1 MLDTYPFKTPRPGTE
16 EALEKIKLAF
26 EKGKRFVIL
35 RAPTGS
41 GKSGISVAFARKH
54 KAITLTPTKFLQD
67 QYANTPEFVF
77 EYVIKGKA
85 NYSCGL
91 PKFTHYNVEE
101 SICCSDA
108 VASQFASETPFANK
122 LGSFKAGTSKK
133 LKVLC
138 SDAMICPYYSKL
150 YRIPS
155 TPGAVIN
162 YDLFFK
168 IKRMPGSERG
178 YDLGKTIV
186 FDEAHQLVNKAS
198 SNFGHIIT
206 NTGAMRLFGNEGKRT
221 ANEGLAPW
229 IYRLINIAKEKVS
242 AEKDPKEAAKIENYS
257 KRLKFLISLDIFDD
271 KKFYIDDKHVEVEI
285 KPLDFRML
293 KQHIF
298 DPFEKILL
306 LTATLPANFKQIFGL
321 TDEES
326 EVIDIPSV
334 FDKKNRPAIFAKDM
348 PTLNYKTQFTK
359 NSEQIKL
366 IDELLVAHKND
377 KGIIHCANYK
387 FFDQLYEIFKSNNRF
402 IWIRQDASKEKMIDL
417 HTNAKQ
423 PTILVSPALME
434 GLDLKDDLARFQI
447 LLKIPYPTLDDYT
460 KKMDQMFPGWYQ
472 NLTITNIVQAY
483 GRAVRSETDHANFY
497 ILDGA
502 FNIILSKYRPLI
514 PPYLLEA
521 LQLGKTA
528 DLIAILRKKAEKN
541 E

>member
-1 MLDTYPFKTPRPGTE
+1 MLDTYPFKQPRPGTE
-16 EALEKIKLAF
+16 EALAQIKTAF
-26 EKGKRFVIL
+26 DKGKRFVIV

-54 KAITLTPTKFLQD
+54 KAIVLTPTKFLQD
-67 QYANTPEFVF
+67 QYANTPEFMF

-85 NYSCGL
+85 NYMCGL
-91 PKFTHYNVEE
+91 PKFQHCNVEE
-101 SICCSDA
+101 SVCCSDT
-108 VASQFASETPFANK
+108 VAHQFASETPFVQI
-122 LGSFKAGTSKK
+122 GSTKGGASKR
-133 LKVLC
+133 LKILC
-138 SDAMICPYYSKL
+138 SDSMICPYYSKL

-155 TPGAVIN
+155 TPGAIIN

-168 IKRMPGSERG
+168 IKRMPNSERG
-178 YDLGKTIV
+178 YDLGKNIV
-186 FDEAHQLVNKAS
+186 FDEAHQLINKAS
-198 SNFGHIIT
+198 SNFGHTLT
-206 NTGAMRLFGNEGKRT
+206 NVGAMRLFGNAGKRGVGESLSAWT
-221 ANEGLAPW
+221 
-229 IYRLINIAKEKVS
+229 YRLINVSKERVT
-242 AEKDPKEAAKIENYS
+242 AEKDPKEAAKIENYA

-306 LTATLPANFKQIFGL
+306 LTATLPANFKQIFGI

-334 FDKKNRPAIFAKDM
+334 FDKKNRPAIFAKDL

-359 NSEQIKL
+359 SSEQIK
-366 IDELLVAHKND
+366 IIEDILLAHKND

-387 FFDQLYEIFKSNNRF
+387 FFEQIRNIFKSNDRF
-402 IWIRQDASKEKMIDL
+402 IWIQQDASKEKMIDL
-417 HTNAKQ
+417 HINSKK
-423 PTILVSPALME
+423 PTVLVSPALME
-434 GLDLKDDLARFQI
+434 GLDLKDDLARFQV

-460 KKMDQMFPGWYQ
+460 KKMDEIFPGWYQ

-483 GRAVRSETDHANFY
+483 GRAVRSEIDYANYY

-502 FNIILSKYRPLI
+502 FNIILSKYKALI

-521 LQLGKTA
+521 LQVGRTT
-528 DLIAILRKKAEKN
+528 DLVKILKKKAETN

>member
-1 MLDTYPFKTPRPGTE
+1 MLDTYPFKEPRPGTE
-16 EALEKIKLAF
+16 EALGKIKLAF
-26 EKGKRFVIL
+26 DNGKRFVII

-41 GKSGISVAFARKH
+41 GKSGIAVAFARKH

-67 QYANTPEFVF
+67 QYANTPEFMF

-85 NYSCGL
+85 NYMCGL

-101 SICCSDA
+101 SICCSDS
-108 VASQFASETPFANK
+108 VTQQFASETPFVK
-122 LGSFKAGTSKK
+122 IGTTKTGAAK
-133 LKVLC
+133 RLKILC
-138 SDAMICPYYSKL
+138 SDSLICPYYSKL

-155 TPGAVIN
+155 TPGAIIN

-178 YDLGKTIV
+178 YELGKTVV
-186 FDEAHQLVNKAS
+186 FDEAHQLIDKAS
-198 SNFGHIIT
+198 SNFGHTLT
-206 NTGAMRLFGNEGKRT
+206 NTGAMRLFGNEGKRLVGEDLG
-221 ANEGLAPW
+221 AW
-229 IYRLINIAKEKVS
+229 IYRLINIAKERIS
-242 AEKDPKEAAKIENYS
+242 SEKDPKEVAKIENYS

-271 KKFYIDDKHVEVEI
+271 KKFFIDDKHVEVEI

-306 LTATLPANFKQIFGL
+306 LTATLPSNFKQIFGI

-326 EVIDIPSV
+326 EIVDIPSV
-334 FDKKNRPAIFAKDM
+334 FDKKNRPAIFAKDL

-359 NSEQIKL
+359 TSEQIRV
-366 IDELLVAHKND
+366 IDDLLLAHKND

-387 FFDQLYEIFKSNNRF
+387 FFDQLHAIYKSNPRF
-402 IWIRQDASKEKMIDL
+402 IWVRQDASKEKMIDL
-417 HTNAKQ
+417 HTNSKQ

-460 KKMDQMFPGWYQ
+460 KKMDSIFSGWYQ
-472 NLTITNIVQAY
+472 NLTITKIVQAY
-483 GRAVRSETDHANFY
+483 GRAVRSETDRANFY

-502 FNIILSKYRPLI
+502 FNIILSRYRSLI
-514 PPYLLEA
+514 PPYFLEA
-521 LQLGKTA
+521 LQIGKIANLT
-528 DLIAILRKKAEKN
+528 AILKKKAENN